1 MEARRRFPC
10 NADALESLQLQN
22 SAAGVSCLDPHT
34 STRYVPST
42 EESLM
47 RSPGVLWIKAAV
59 VYLVMESGW
68 VSTWVRPVIMSWS
81 CSCPFQSPRVG
92 HHWRWSD

>member
-22 SAAGVSCLDPHT
+22 STAGVSCPGSHT
-34 STRYVPST
+34 SIRYVPST
-42 EESLM
+42 EEFLM

-59 VYLVMESGW
+59 VYLVMGVGLGIYMGAS
-68 VSTWVRPVIMSWS
+68 VIMLRFLFMPISISWG
-81 CSCPFQSPRVG
+81 G

>member
-1 MEARRRFPC
+1 
-10 NADALESLQLQN
+10 
-22 SAAGVSCLDPHT
+22 
-34 STRYVPST
+34 
-42 EESLM
+42 M